1 MRPAGLDDME
11 IAVADAARFD
21 LDEHLA
27 FARSVDLDL
36 FEAEAP
42 DLAQD
47 DAAIQDWP
55 PSKCMRTAD
64 GHIIPRPM
72 ALLAIEDV
80 TRRFGGI
87 VALADVSLAME
98 QGQIVGLIGP
108 NGAGKT
114 TLFNLVTRLYRPND
128 GRILFDGKDLT
139 RTPAHRI
146 ARLGIA
152 RTFQNVVLFQNMTVL
167 ENVLVGAHARLR
179 PFSERR
185 GRKQAQYILDYLELG
200 ELGQRLP
207 GGLPFGTLKRVE
219 LARALAA
226 KPTLLLLDEPAGGL
240 NHEEVGELAEVIRG
254 LQRDLDLTIL
264 LVEHHMN
271 LVMSVSDRVHVLNF
285 GRKIAEGTPGEVQAD
300 PAVIEA
306 YLGAERVDAA

>member
-1 MRPAGLDDME
+1 
-11 IAVADAARFD
+11 
-21 LDEHLA
+21 
-27 FARSVDLDL
+27 
-36 FEAEAP
+36 
-42 DLAQD
+42 
-47 DAAIQDWP
+47 
-55 PSKCMRTAD
+55 
-64 GHIIPRPM
+64 M

-87 VALADVSLAME
+87 VAVADVSLALE

-114 TLFNLVTRLYRPND
+114 TLFNLITRLYRPNE
-128 GRILFDGKDLT
+128 GRILFEGKDLT
-139 RTPAHRI
+139 RTPPHRI
-146 ARLGIA
+146 AKLGIA
-152 RTFQNVVLFQNMTVL
+152 RTFQNVVLFQQMTVL
-167 ENVLVGAHARLR
+167 ENVLVGAHSRLR

-185 GRKQAQYILDYLELG
+185 GRKEAQRMLEYLELG
-200 ELGQRLP
+200 EFAKRLP

-240 NHEEVGELAEVIRG
+240 NHEEVGELAEAIRR
-254 LQRDLDLTIL
+254 LQRDFDLTIL

-271 LVMSVSDRVHVLNF
+271 LVMSVSDQVHVLNF
-285 GRKIAEGTPGEVQAD
+285 GRKIAAGTPSEVRAD

>member
-1 MRPAGLDDME
+1 
-11 IAVADAARFD
+11 
-21 LDEHLA
+21 
-27 FARSVDLDL
+27 
-36 FEAEAP
+36 
-42 DLAQD
+42 
-47 DAAIQDWP
+47 
-55 PSKCMRTAD
+55 
-64 GHIIPRPM
+64 M

-152 RTFQNVVLFQNMTVL
+152 RTFQNVVLFQHMTVL

-185 GRKQAQYILDYLELG
+185 SRKQAQYILDYLELG
-200 ELGQRLP
+200 EFGRRLP

-240 NHEEVGELAEVIRG
+240 NHEEVGDLAEVIRG
-254 LQRDLDLTIL
+254 LQHDLDLTIL

-306 YLGAERVDAA
+306 YLGAERVAAA